1 MLFFLP
7 LMRTS
12 SSLLIIFYLG
22 MSRSEGSFKHVEI
35 DRLVLL
41 LYCLLCKTK
50 IDQNNFSACVDNSN
64 SFSDLLVLV
73 VDVAFSG
80 SQHEAAEGAANSSQQ
95 IVHLLLF
102 LAVGQT
108 ALFVEPIQDSA
119 NGIAID
125 PFLSQPSAFPRVK
138 TLASARIR
146 WRVNRMS
153 RVRCLHGFAGR
164 ASAPWVSRSG
174 AGVESSRFEKGKG
187 NWWRTWPVEEASVD
201 AIAGYAGCCNR
212 KKCSCHEQERHG
224 QNRNQALALAF
235 GPRHLF
241 LMRRI

>member
-125 PFLSQPSAFPRVK
+125 PFLSQPSAFPVK
-138 TLASARIR
+138 SQD
-146 WRVNRMS
+146 S
-153 RVRCLHGFAGR
+153 R

>member
-1 MLFFLP
+1 MAKV
-7 LMRTS
+7 
-12 SSLLIIFYLG
+12 IFYLG

-125 PFLSQPSAFPRVK
+125 PFLSQPSAFPVK
-138 TLASARIR
+138 SQD
-146 WRVNRMS
+146 S
-153 RVRCLHGFAGR
+153 RLWPRREFAGGSIACPEYGVSMASLV